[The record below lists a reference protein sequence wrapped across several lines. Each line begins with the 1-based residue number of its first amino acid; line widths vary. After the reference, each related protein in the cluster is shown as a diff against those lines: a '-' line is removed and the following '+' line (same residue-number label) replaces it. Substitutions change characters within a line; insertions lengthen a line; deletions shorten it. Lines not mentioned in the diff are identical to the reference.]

1 MLLMRAMEFER
12 HCIYHAAGPTK
23 YAIKVH
29 SVKCSIFLAPIKW
42 SLIPHSSFVAA
53 SPSTLWKCN
62 TKMPT
67 QANQWLLQSVGKV
80 SDTVARRHK

>member
-29 SVKCSIFLAPIKW
+29 SVKCSIF
-42 SLIPHSSFVAA
+42 FG
-53 SPSTLWKCN
+53 TY
-62 TKMPT
+62 
-67 QANQWLLQSVGKV
+67 
-80 SDTVARRHK
+80 